1 MLQDYNGGGR
11 SSSSERGSSSLEAK
25 KAKLDEY
32 LPPQQQ
38 MSSEDS
44 YRLLLYQ
51 AWAASSAASTGAGKA
66 TSVAANP
73 AAAAA
78 AAAWSSHYAQAI
90 KVNYARYC
98 IIDSSS
104 SLVEAASAA
113 ASEVGIDPNF
123 QVERK
128 WMFLLFQDG
137 KAPMAP
143 PAGFSMPPPR
153 PSSSAGHNGSYHRNY
168 EAKMISPSSSHHHH
182 HSDSRLL
189 VKSSPMSDHAESPSE
204 RLAQSKFER
213 FFGVFFLLNTTALYR
228 YWISWKGY
236 GVSSTFQWV

>member
-1 MLQDYNGGGR
+1 MLQDYNGGR

-104 SLVEAASAA
+104 SLVEGSLSSLGGRNWPQFPSREKMNVSFIPGWQGANGTPCWLFYASPEA
-113 ASEVGIDPNF
+113 VLICGP
-123 QVERK
+123 Q
-128 WMFLLFQDG
+128 WQL
-137 KAPMAP
+137 P
-143 PAGFSMPPPR
+143 PKLRGQNDFAFFIA
-153 PSSSAGHNGSYHRNY
+153 SSSPQWLATTCQIQSYVRSRRITLWEAG
-168 EAKMISPSSSHHHH
+168 AK
-182 HSDSRLL
+182 
-189 VKSSPMSDHAESPSE
+189 
-204 RLAQSKFER
+204 
-213 FFGVFFLLNTTALYR
+213 
-228 YWISWKGY
+228 
-236 GVSSTFQWV
+236 